1 MDDLKAYSSLQTSA
15 RADKP
20 VASKDEEA
28 AKQFESWMVSYL
40 SKTMREG
47 VKDGPWSSGA
57 MATFADLFDQEI
69 GERVAESGGFGLQR
83 SLLQAMGHDG
93 APSAPPAPHFAP
105 VRVTKPAKSEGVVR
119 VTSSFGVRSDPF
131 TGQLRK
137 HHGLDLAAAE
147 GTPVLAAADGV
158 VRFSGKRGSYG
169 NVVILTHADGTESR
183 YAHCRDLGVKEGDV
197 VQAGQPI
204 ASVGSTGRSTGPHLH
219 FEVRQEGT
227 AIDPSTWSGRS
238 PLAGK
243 DR

>member
-1 MDDLKAYSSLQTSA
+1 
-15 RADKP
+15 
-20 VASKDEEA
+20 
-28 AKQFESWMVSYL
+28 MVSYL

-47 VKDGPWSSGA
+47 VKDGPWSKGA

-83 SLLQAMGHDG
+83 SLLEAMGHDAG
-93 APSAPPAPHFAP
+93 NGPPPGERFAP
-105 VRVTKPAKSEGVVR
+105 LRTEKPAHSRGDVR
-119 VTSSFGVRSDPF
+119 VTSAFGLRADPF
-131 TGQLRK
+131 SGQLRQ

-204 ASVGSTGRSTGPHLH
+204 ASVGNTGRSTGAHLH
-219 FEVRQEGT
+219 FEVRQDGSP
-227 AIDPSTWSGRS
+227 IDPSTWSGRA
-238 PLAGK
+238 PLGEK